1 MANNA
6 SERGRGE
13 VDNTNEG
20 GRGLALYANERGI
33 GDVDDAN
40 ERGRDVDNA
49 NERETDELPMSRE
62 RE

>member
-1 MANNA
+1 
-6 SERGRGE
+6 
-13 VDNTNEG
+13 
-20 GRGLALYANERGI
+20 LALYANERGI